1 MKAESIHEIYLV
13 NVTRFVNVIFAKN
26 FLMFCPQYS
35 SYSSL
40 HCLFVFNVFALF
52 FKWLFFLNH
61 LMVFL
66 SGVLFTGHAFRCR
79 FPFPFFTLYIVDGTC
94 DSQLL
99 LEQCFFLRWNIYFSL
114 VNTPDITVE
123 LGLKLNH
130 AFRKLKHFW
139 PTFSLLIKSPMHLY
153 LMFNIIHRRVWLLL
167 AFLVNI

>member
-1 MKAESIHEIYLV
+1 MQRTSWCFVLSIAVILV
-13 NVTRFVNVIFAKN
+13 FTTF
-26 FLMFCPQYS
+26 S
-35 SYSSL
+35 SSVSLLYFSS
-40 HCLFVFNVFALF
+40 NYF
-52 FKWLFFLNH
+52 FFNH

-66 SGVLFTGHAFRCR
+66 SGVLFSEFTGHAFRCR